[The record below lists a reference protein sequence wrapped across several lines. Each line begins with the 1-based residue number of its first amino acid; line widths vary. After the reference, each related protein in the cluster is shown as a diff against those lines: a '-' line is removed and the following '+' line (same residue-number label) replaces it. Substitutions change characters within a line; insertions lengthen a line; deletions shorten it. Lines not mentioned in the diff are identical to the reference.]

1 MIDLLRSDGWAILAG
16 LLMTIRIV
24 GIGFVAGS
32 LCGILLGL
40 LRFLGPRLARM
51 PATAFVEVIRNTPFL
66 IQASLLFAVIGV
78 LRLRPEPEVIGIVSV
93 TIYTTAYMAE
103 IVRGAL
109 RTIPPGQWEAA
120 AALGLHPAHRFRT
133 VIFPQLLPFAVPA
146 SANLL
151 ATLTKESAFLSALS
165 VAELTYAGQV
175 MIAKTF
181 RVFEVWAI
189 IGVLYLLLI
198 LALFA
203 VAERLER
210 SFRWANA
217 GRSGLARE

>member
-1 MIDLLRSDGWAILAG
+1 MIELIRNDGWAILAG
-16 LLMTIRIV
+16 LATTIRIV
-24 GIGFVAGS
+24 GIGFLVGAMGGV
-32 LCGILLGL
+32 LIGL
-40 LRFLGPRLARM
+40 LRDGGPVVVRVLVG
-51 PATAFVEVIRNTPFL
+51 AFVEVIRNTPFL
-66 IQASLLFAVIGV
+66 IQAALLFAVVGV
-78 LRLRPEPEVIGIVSV
+78 LRLRLPPELIGTVSV
-93 TIYTTAYMAE
+93 ALYTSAYMAE

-109 RTIPPGQWEAA
+109 KFVPAGQGEAA
-120 AALGLHPAHRFRT
+120 DALGLRPVVRFRK

-151 ATLTKESAFLSALS
+151 ATVTKESAFLSAVS

-175 MIAKTF
+175 VIARTF
-181 RVFEVWAI
+181 KVFEVWAM

-203 VAERLER
+203 IAERLER

-217 GRSGLARE
+217 HRP

>member
-1 MIDLLRSDGWAILAG
+1 MIELIRNDGWAIFAG
-16 LLMTIRIV
+16 FMTTIRIV
-24 GIGFVAGS
+24 GIGFLVGAMGGV
-32 LCGILLGL
+32 LIGL
-40 LRFLGPRLARM
+40 LRDGGPVVVRVLLG
-51 PATAFVEVIRNTPFL
+51 AFVEVIRNTPFL
-66 IQASLLFAVIGV
+66 IQAALLFAVVGV
-78 LRLRPEPEVIGIVSV
+78 LRLRLPPELIGTVSV
-93 TIYTTAYMAE
+93 AVYTSAYMAE

-109 RTIPPGQWEAA
+109 KSVPAGQREAA
-120 AALGLHPAHRFRT
+120 VALGLRPVVRFRK

-151 ATLTKESAFLSALS
+151 ATVTKESAFLSAVS

-175 MIAKTF
+175 VIARTF
-181 RVFEVWAI
+181 KVFEVWAI

-203 VAERLER
+203 IAERLER

-217 GRSGLARE
+217 HRH

>member
-1 MIDLLRSDGWAILAG
+1 MIELIRSDGWAILAG
-16 LLMTIRIV
+16 LMTTIQIV
-24 GIGFVAGS
+24 GIGF
-32 LCGILLGL
+32 LLGAIGGVLIGL
-40 LRFLGPRLARM
+40 LRDGGPAVARVI
-51 PATAFVEVIRNTPFL
+51 AGAFVEVIRNTPFL
-66 IQASLLFAVIGV
+66 IQAALLFAVVGV
-78 LRLRPEPEVIGIVSV
+78 LRLRLPPELIGTVSV
-93 TIYTTAYMAE
+93 ALYTSAYMAE

-109 RTIPPGQWEAA
+109 KSVPAGQREAA
-120 AALGLHPAHRFRT
+120 DALGLRPVVRFRK

-151 ATLTKESAFLSALS
+151 ATVTKESAFLSAVS

-175 MIAKTF
+175 VIARTF
-181 RVFEVWAI
+181 KVFEVWAI

-203 VAERLER
+203 MAERLER

-217 GRSGLARE
+217 HRH